1 MPTILVCVIIRLT
14 KEGVLQMNGADLIVE
29 TAVRAGIKVCFANP
43 GTTEMPIVQALDSRP
58 IIKPVLGLFEGVC
71 TGAADGY
78 GRMLEKPAMTL
89 LHLGPGFANGI
100 ANLHNARRAH
110 TPLVNVIG
118 QHATWHKSA
127 DPPLAMNISSLAG
140 TVSGW
145 QRTNRTPRALSR
157 DVVDAIEASVY
168 GQISTLIVPNNY
180 QLQTCDDVSIASAQ
194 FKFEPIDS
202 DRIEAAA
209 QLLRTHPKTA
219 IILGNRALRKR
230 GLDAA
235 ARIKVA
241 AGCDVF
247 SSTFPAYVERGNG
260 LLKVPRLPYFPE
272 GGLEMLSGY
281 QAVVL
286 AGTKEPVTFFGYEG
300 IRGRLLTENQP
311 RVELAKD
318 KQDIVEA
325 LDSLA
330 EALNAPSAS
339 KITSEHRATK
349 RNVPDLPTG
358 ELTPEKVCLTVA
370 ALQPDGAIIVDEGLT
385 TSFSYYQVSADSAP
399 HSFITIAGGSIGYGM
414 PCAVGAAIACPE
426 RPVINLQADGSAMY
440 TLQSLWTEALL
451 GLNIITLICSNRIYN
466 ILKVELMRAGVKSLG
481 PAASSLIELDHPEIN
496 WVKLAEG
503 MGVPAIS
510 VDTAEALAHEF
521 RKALSEPGPHL
532 ISMILV

>member
-1 MPTILVCVIIRLT
+1 
-14 KEGVLQMNGADLIVE
+14 MNGADVIVE
-29 TAVRAGIKVCFANP
+29 TAVKAGIKVCFANP
-43 GTTEMPIVQALDSRP
+43 GTTEMPIVLALGSKP
-58 IIKPVLGLFEGVC
+58 GIKPILGLFEGVC

-100 ANLHNARRAH
+100 ANLHNARRAR
-110 TPLVNVIG
+110 TPLVNLIG

-127 DPPLAMNISSLAG
+127 DPPLAMDINSLAG

-145 QRTNRTPRALSR
+145 QRTNRTPSALSK
-157 DVVDAIEASVY
+157 DMIEAIDASMY
-168 GQISTLIVPNNY
+168 GQIATLIVPNNY
-180 QLQTCDDVSIASAQ
+180 QLGEWDGASIAIPQ
-194 FKFEPIDS
+194 FKYEPVDS
-202 DRIEAAA
+202 KRTEAAA
-209 QLLRTHPKTA
+209 QLLRTHRKTVL
-219 IILGNRALRKR
+219 ILGGRALRKR
-230 GLDAA
+230 GLNAA
-235 ARIKVA
+235 VRIKAA
-241 AGCDVF
+241 AGCDVL
-247 SSTFPAYVERGNG
+247 STTFPAYVERGDG
-260 LLKVPRLPYFPE
+260 LLNVPRIPYFPE
-272 GGLEMLSGY
+272 GGIEILSGY

-300 IRGRLLTENQP
+300 VRGRLLTENQP
-311 RVELAKD
+311 RVDLATD
-318 KQDIVEA
+318 KQDIAEA

-330 EALNAPSAS
+330 EALNAPSFS
-339 KITSEHRATK
+339 RIPSRHRATK
-349 RNVPDLPTG
+349 RNAPELPTG
-358 ELTPEKVCLTVA
+358 ELTPEKVCLTIA
-370 ALQPDGAIIVDEGLT
+370 ALQPERAIIIDEGLT
-385 TSFSYYQVSADSAP
+385 TSFSYYPVSADSAP

-426 RPVINLQADGSAMY
+426 RPVVNLQADGSGMY
-440 TLQSLWTEALL
+440 TLQALWTEARL

-466 ILKVELMRAGVKSLG
+466 ILKVELMRSGVKSLG
-481 PAASSLIELDHPEIN
+481 PAASSLIEFDRPEID